1 MMRIAIDLQAAQCNS
16 RFRGIGPY
24 SLTFTK
30 ALKRNATARH
40 QIFVVFNGA
49 FPDFILKIREGLR
62 GIHDQEHIKV

>member
-1 MMRIAIDLQAAQCNS
+1 MRIAIDLQAAQCNS

-30 ALKRNATARH
+30 ALIRNATARH

-49 FPDFILKIREGLR
+49 FPDFILKI
-62 GIHDQEHIKV
+62 